1 MLARPEVEETLAEPG
16 TEQNLFEP
24 KSFDGAMARIR
35 TIHPEIA
42 QSRSMRRVS
51 RDARL
56 LFKLL
61 LTAADDEGRARARI
75 GLLAMQLFPDDADAP
90 IMLPAW
96 LGELERE
103 GCIKCYTVEDDEFLV
118 IVNWRRHQHIDHPTR
133 SRLPAPPNF
142 AKDSRDSRE
151 ESGKSLDGNDNEAI
165 SRRIREPM
173 KIPRTADGK
182 IDPSAD
188 WLTEVVTEILVESKL
203 EGSKDIA
210 LRSAHMLGRKLGM
223 WKDGRS
229 GNRPQ
234 EPADTGQND
243 LEEARAAQKLVGE
256 TSDK

>member
-1 MLARPEVEETLAEPG
+1 
-16 TEQNLFEP
+16 
-24 KSFDGAMARIR
+24 MARIR

-56 LFKLL
+56 LFTLL

-75 GLLAMQLFPDDADAP
+75 GLLAIQLFPDDADAP

-103 GCIKCYTVEDDEFLV
+103 ACIKRYTVEDDEFLS
-118 IVNWRRHQHIDHPTR
+118 IVNWRKHQHVDHPTR

-142 AKDSRDSRE
+142 ARDSRGSRE
-151 ESGKSLDGNDNEAI
+151 DSGKSLDDNNNEGI

-173 KIPRTADGK
+173 KLPRAADGK

-210 LRSAHMLGRKLGM
+210 LRSAHMLGRRLGM
-223 WKDGRS
+223 WKDGRF
-229 GNRPQ
+229 GNRQ
-234 EPADTGQND
+234 DEPVDTGQND
-243 LEEARAAQKLVGE
+243 LEEARAAQELVGKMA
-256 TSDK
+256 DK